1 MDNLADF
8 TPEELKEYFA
18 VLGEPGYRAAQVFSW
33 IHRGVPSF
41 SQMTNLPKA
50 LRARLAEVSTPCGAE
65 IFESFHSEIDETV
78 KYLIK
83 LEDGNF
89 VESVRMSYHH
99 GATVCLSTQVGCRMG
114 CGFCASTIG
123 GLVRPLSPGEM
134 VAQVALV
141 SAAGEEPVSNIV
153 LMGIGEPLDNYDN
166 VLKFIRLVNDE
177 TGLNIG
183 QRHISVSTCG
193 LVDGIDRL
201 AGEDLGITLC
211 ISLHAAEDEKRNQIM
226 PVNRRYPLGGLI
238 PACRRYVD
246 RTRRRIIFEY
256 ALIRNFND
264 TEEDA
269 EKLSRLLRGMT
280 CHVNLIPVNP
290 VRERDFQRSTRAAW
304 FCKQLER
311 RNISATVRRELGS
324 DIDASC
330 GQLRRRRMEKEK
342 EDCL

>member
-1 MDNLADF
+1 MDNLADY

-18 VLGEPGYRAAQVFSW
+18 ALGEPGYRAAQVFSW
-33 IHRGVPSF
+33 IHRGASSF
-41 SQMTNLPKA
+41 SQMTNLPKT
-50 LRARLAEVSTPCGAE
+50 LRARLVEISTPCGAE
-65 IFESFHSEIDETV
+65 IQESFHSEIDETV

-99 GATVCLSTQVGCRMG
+99 GATVCISTQVGCRMG

-153 LMGIGEPLDNYDN
+153 LMGIGEPLDNFDN

-177 TGLNIG
+177 NGLNIG

-201 AGEDLGITLC
+201 AREDLGITLC

-226 PVNRRYPLGGLI
+226 PVNRRYPLDELI

-246 RTRRRIIFEY
+246 RTKRRIIFEY
-256 ALIRNFND
+256 ALIREFND
-264 TEEDA
+264 TKEDA
-269 EKLSRLLRGMT
+269 EKLSRLLRGMI

-290 VRERDFQRSTRAAW
+290 VRERDFRRSTRAAW
-304 FCKQLER
+304 FCKQLEQ

-342 EDCL
+342 EGCL